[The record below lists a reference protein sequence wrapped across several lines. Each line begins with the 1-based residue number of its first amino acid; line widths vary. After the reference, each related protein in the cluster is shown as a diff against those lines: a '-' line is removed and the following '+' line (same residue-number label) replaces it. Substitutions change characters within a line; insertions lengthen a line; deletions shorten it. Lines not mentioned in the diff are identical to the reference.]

1 MVGEYRALGIYPS
14 GHVMEFIR
22 PTLDRGV
29 LTAAEV
35 YDCPDGARIRVAGWP
50 IVRQHSR
57 RQHGTVFVTIED
69 ETGDVQSIVWPQ
81 VFQQWRRALSNQL
94 ILLEGRIDRWD
105 GTTNIVAERI
115 TAIGADIRMPRAH
128 DWR

>member
-1 MVGEYRALGIYPS
+1 MAGEVRGLCIYPS
-14 GHVMEFIR
+14 GHVMEFIQ
-22 PTLDRGV
+22 PALDSGV

-35 YDCPDGARIRVAGWP
+35 YDCPDDAGTRVACRSNA
-50 IVRQHSR
+50 RQHLR

-69 ETGDVQSIVWPQ
+69 EDGDVQSIVL
-81 VFQQWRRALSNQL
+81 QQMLQRCRGALSNQL

-115 TAIGADIRMPRAH
+115 TAIGADIRMPSAH